1 MAMNSFHAR
10 QGKPKPVR
18 PDAAPEQRRNLRA
31 DQRLVAAHFAA
42 SRSAAQKL
50 IASGR
55 VSWHDGGET
64 RPVGKAAEILS
75 DGGEFVVDPEN
86 L

>member
-10 QGKPKPVR
+10 QGKPKPAR
-18 PDAAPEQRRNLRA
+18 PEPARNPRSDLRA
-31 DQRLVAAHFAA
+31 DQRLVAAHLAA

-55 VSWHDGGET
+55 VSWHGQGAI
-64 RPVGKAAEILS
+64 RPVGKAAEILP
-75 DGGEFVVDPEN
+75 DGGELVVDPEN
-86 L
+86 I

>member
-10 QGKPKPVR
+10 QGKAKPAK
-18 PDAAPEQRRNLRA
+18 PEAAPEQHRKLRA
-31 DQRLVAAHFAA
+31 DQRLVAAHLAA

-55 VSWHDGGET
+55 VSWSGSGAT
-64 RPVGKAAEILS
+64 RILAKASEILP
-75 DGGEFVVDPEN
+75 DDGEFAVDPEN
-86 L
+86 I

>member
-10 QGKPKPVR
+10 QGRPKPPR
-18 PDAAPEQRRNLRA
+18 PQAVPEQGLNLRA
-31 DQRLVAAHFAA
+31 DQRLVAAHLAA

-64 RPVGKAAEILS
+64 RPVGKAAEILP
-75 DGGEFVVDPEN
+75 DGGEFVVDPE
-86 L
+86 